1 MTEAAIYDLLADK
14 FGDKMVEF
22 LAEEKTPIAVVQPG
36 ALHEVIT
43 FLNRDER
50 LQFDSLMSLS
60 GFDLGGEEQPLG
72 VAYHLHSMSL
82 NHYFAVKVL
91 LEDRKNP
98 KIKSVNDL
106 FRTADWH
113 EREAYDM
120 YGITFEGHPD
130 LRRILLEDDWEGY
143 PLRKDYVQAEFYR
156 GMKIAKEK

>member
-1 MTEAAIYDLLADK
+1 MTEAEIYSLLSTE
-14 FGDKMVEF
+14 FGDKVVSF
-22 LAEEKTPIAVVQPG
+22 QGEEKTPFAVIQHQ
-36 ALHEVIT
+36 AIHEIMS
-43 FLNRDER
+43 FLKRDER
-50 LQFDSLMSLS
+50 LKFDSLMSLS
-60 GFDLGGEEQPLG
+60 GFDLGGAEQPLG
-72 VAYHLHSMSL
+72 IIYHLYSMSL

-91 LEDRKNP
+91 FEDRENP
-98 KIKSVNDL
+98 KLKTINDL

-130 LRRILLEDDWEGY
+130 FHRILLEDDWEGY

>member
-1 MTEAAIYDLLADK
+1 MTEAEIYSLLSEK

-22 LAEEKTPIAVVQPG
+22 QGEEKTPIAIVQ
-36 ALHEVIT
+36 AQAIHEILS
-43 FLNRDER
+43 FLKNDER
-50 LQFDSLMSLS
+50 LKFESLMSLS
-60 GFDLGGEEQPLG
+60 GFDLGGEGQPLG
-72 VAYHLHSMSL
+72 IAYHLNSMEL

-91 LEDRKNP
+91 FEDRENP

-130 LRRILLEDDWEGY
+130 FHRILLEDDWEGY